1 MTIKQKKRSEIS
13 DDYKWDLSSI
23 YKSDESFELDLKNV
37 TKEIEEIV
45 KYKGK
50 ILENANTLYAFLNLY
65 FDLNRKLEKLFMYA
79 HLNNDSDTT
88 DNHYQ
93 VLYGKVSNLYQKFGE
108 LTTFVVP
115 EFLKSDYS
123 LVLNYMNEKT
133 EIKEYENYLKE
144 VYRYQPHTLSE
155 TEEKIFSTLSK
166 VFSLPSKTYSKLT
179 DTDLKLGTIEV
190 DGVKIELTD
199 HNYSKYI
206 SSKDRHVRKQAF
218 ETMYKGYE
226 GVINTLASTMAGEVE
241 INEKIAKLK
250 NYEDAMEMALFEDN
264 VNKNIY
270 DNLIDTVSKHLN
282 ILFKYYNLRKDVLKL
297 DKLNLY
303 DLYVDL
309 IADSEKEYSFEE
321 GKKLVLEALGV
332 LGEDYIA
339 NLNKAFDEK
348 WIDIY
353 SNVGKRSGAYSSG
366 CYDTNP
372 YVLLNYQ
379 DELEDV
385 STLAHELGHSMHSY
399 YSRKANSYQDSD
411 YKIFVAE
418 VASTVNEL
426 LLFKHMLSVSKD
438 NHEKLSILNRLMEL
452 FKGTIYRQTMFAE
465 FEKKLYE
472 QNSKGE
478 ILTAEYISN
487 MYYDLNKKYF
497 GESVNLNEEIKYE
510 WARIPHFYYFFYVYK
525 YATGLS
531 AACYIVENILS
542 GKENAKENYLEF
554 LKTGGKYFPL
564 DELKIAGVDM
574 TDPAVI
580 ESALKMFNDIIDKFI
595 EVYSMID
602 KENKDTCKIK
612 AKVDKSIK

>member
-23 YKSDESFELDLKNV
+23 YKSDEYFELDFEKIS
-37 TKEIEEIV
+37 KEIDKIV

-50 ILENANTLYAFLNLY
+50 ILESATTLYDFLNLY
-65 FDLNRKLEKLFMYA
+65 FELNRKLEKLFMYA

-115 EFLKSDYS
+115 EFLKSEYS
-123 LVLNYMNEKT
+123 LVLNYMNEKK

-144 VYRYQPHTLSE
+144 VYRYQKHTLSE

-166 VFSLPSKTYSKLT
+166 TFSIPSKTYSKLT

-190 DGVKIELTD
+190 DGNKIELTD
-199 HNYSKYI
+199 YNYSKYI
-206 SSKDRHVRKQAF
+206 SSKNREVRKQAF
-218 ETMYKGYE
+218 ETMYKGYKS
-226 GVINTLASTMAGEVE
+226 VINTIASTMAGEVE

-250 NYEDAMEMALFEDN
+250 NYDNAMEMALFEDN
-264 VNKNIY
+264 VNATIY
-270 DNLIDTVSKHLN
+270 NNLIDTVSKNLN
-282 ILFKYYNLRKDVLKL
+282 ILFKYYNLRKDILKL
-297 DKLNLY
+297 DKLYLY
-303 DLYVDL
+303 DLYADL
-309 IADSEKEYSFEE
+309 IGDNDKEYSFEE
-321 GKKLVLEALGV
+321 GKKLVLEALSV
-332 LGEDYIA
+332 LGDDYITD
-339 NLNKAFDEK
+339 LRKAFDEK

-366 CYDTNP
+366 GYDTNP

-379 DELEDV
+379 DRLEDV

-399 YSRKANSYQDSD
+399 YSRTCNSYQDCD

-426 LLFKHMLSVSKD
+426 LLFKHMLKVSKD
-438 NHEKLSILNRLMEL
+438 TQEKLNILNRLMEL

-472 QNSKGE
+472 NNSKGE

-497 GESVNLNEEIKYE
+497 GESVVLNEEIKYE

-531 AACYIVENILS
+531 AACYIVDNILS

-554 LKTGGKYFPL
+554 LKTGGKYYPL

-574 TDPAVI
+574 TSPKVI
-580 ESALKMFNDIIDKFI
+580 ESALKMFNDVIDEFI
-595 EVYSMID
+595 EVYNTLDKNID
-602 KENKDTCKIK
+602 NIDTCE
-612 AKVDKSIK
+612 D